1 MGDRDDVKEAVGVG
15 TTDQG
20 TAGTAG
26 TAGVPRAGAARVAEV
41 AGDAGAAVAADLGEA
56 GETGGQAAQTIAA
69 DPVGGPSDT
78 ADGADAADR
87 TGSSGR
93 TDPAD
98 GTDSADAAEDRD
110 EVEDRDA
117 AGALVP
123 APRTSPENAAADPPP
138 RRRRWPRRRT
148 VATAL
153 LALAVLLAGVLLYA
167 AQQLKDPAATGNRA
181 LTDTAATDQVSGDV
195 SNALSR
201 IFAYTPQDTQ
211 STAQAARD
219 LLAGPAATQYQQL
232 FSRIRQQVA
241 DQKLTLT
248 TRVVRAGVVS
258 LTSGR
263 ARLLVF
269 LDQTAQ
275 RAGGTATSAAAQ
287 LSVTAEYSGG
297 RWRITDLKAR

>member
-15 TTDQG
+15 TTDNG
-20 TAGTAG
+20 
-26 TAGVPRAGAARVAEV
+26 PAGAAPVDHLVNR
-41 AGDAGAAVAADLGEA
+41 
-56 GETGGQAAQTIAA
+56 
-69 DPVGGPSDT
+69 VGGAESD
-78 ADGADAADR
+78 DGA
-87 TGSSGR
+87 GSAG
-93 TDPAD
+93 
-98 GTDSADAAEDRD
+98 GTDSADAAE
-110 EVEDRDA
+110 ERDA
-117 AGALVP
+117 SGVVVP
-123 APRTSPENAAADPPP
+123 GPRTSPEDDAAGTPP
-138 RRRRWPRRRT
+138 RRRRWLRRRT
-148 VATAL
+148 VATAV
-153 LALAVLLAGVLLYA
+153 LALAVLLAGALLYA
-167 AQQLKDPAATGNRA
+167 AQQLKDPGASGNRA

-219 LLAGPAATQYQQL
+219 LLAGSAATQYQQL

-258 LTSGR
+258 LTSDR

-275 RAGGTATSAAAQ
+275 RAGATATSAAAQ